1 MQMARKLTPVQVIQR
16 LEKRLEKRMEVLQ
29 RVKLDGYAMV
39 ISELEVQ
46 LDLLRRARRYI
57 EAS

>member
-1 MQMARKLTPVQVIQR
+1 MPTARKLTPVQVFQR
-16 LEKRLEKRMEVLQ
+16 LEKRLEKRMETLQ

-46 LDLLRRARRYI
+46 LDLLRRARRYL
-57 EAS
+57 EAG